1 MSASTEDGDWLT
13 PRGRK
18 NSRSARAQATR
29 TFNKFKVPNY
39 GFVRYL
45 EGLPSL
51 KFCCEF
57 SLRNEVLAI
66 PWDKDSYEEM
76 KGLVVTHPSMVE
88 LVAWEKVYKGVLL
101 HVPVPL
107 PLDPILEVPN
117 IVKAERLTAMVNKV
131 LTHQVL
137 IHHKGP
143 LPTHLD
149 LGVWGR
155 FKTQPYLSSPL
166 QCFHCQGFNH
176 IAATCQW
183 EKKCGVCSKAHDS
196 KDCIAILK
204 QTTGKA
210 LRPEPKCA
218 NCSKRHHA

>member
-88 LVAWEKVYKGVLL
+88 LVAWEKVYTSLCPSHWTPFWKC
-101 HVPVPL
+101 
-107 PLDPILEVPN
+107 PILL
-117 IVKAERLTAMVNKV
+117 R
-131 LTHQVL
+131 QSDS
-137 IHHKGP
+137 
-143 LPTHLD
+143 LP
-149 LGVWGR
+149 W
-155 FKTQPYLSSPL
+155 
-166 QCFHCQGFNH
+166 
-176 IAATCQW
+176 
-183 EKKCGVCSKAHDS
+183 
-196 KDCIAILK
+196 
-204 QTTGKA
+204 
-210 LRPEPKCA
+210 
-218 NCSKRHHA
+218 